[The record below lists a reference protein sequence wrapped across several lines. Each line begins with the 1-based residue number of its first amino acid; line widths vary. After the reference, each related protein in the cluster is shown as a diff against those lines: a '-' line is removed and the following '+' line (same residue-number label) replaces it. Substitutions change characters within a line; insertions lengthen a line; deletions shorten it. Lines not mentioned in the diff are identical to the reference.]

1 MKDTAFIRGNVPM
14 TKEEIRAIVLEKL
27 ELQSDDIFMDI
38 GAGTGAVAIEAA
50 FRLTQGNVIAIERKD
65 EAVDLIRKNIR
76 KHNLS
81 NLKLLQALA
90 PGGMKNLENINKYF
104 IGGSGGNLVKI
115 LDLIGQKAP
124 EGSIVVATAILID
137 TMYQAYHY
145 FRDHS
150 FEVELIQ
157 VSVNK
162 AEREKKAGMLL
173 AANPIFILT
182 AKKKHVH
189 G

>member
-1 MKDTAFIRGNVPM
+1 MKDTAFIKGDVPM

-27 ELQSDDIFMDI
+27 ELKSNDSLMDI
-38 GAGTGAVAIEAA
+38 GAGTGSVAIEAA
-50 FRLTQGNVIAIERKD
+50 LQLTQGNVIAIERKD
-65 EAVDLIRKNIR
+65 DAVDLIRKNIL
-76 KHNLS
+76 KHHLANV
-81 NLKLLQALA
+81 KLLQALA
-90 PGGMKNLENINKYF
+90 PAGMKDLENISKYF
-104 IGGSGGNLVKI
+104 IGGSGGNLGKI
-115 LDLIGQKAP
+115 LELIGQKAP

-162 AEREKKAGMLL
+162 AESEKNAGMLL